1 MNVIH
6 IRWAGIARFTIPRRP
21 ESEDGRAKI
30 GATTRVEIVRRMFKY
45 MSTCE
50 VKVKVRPA
58 LKGRILILSPLIVL
72 VIMMGHMWSPFSK
85 FLPAFQLRFRGRA
98 QQAVTIPAN
107 RLSLA
112 GDGID
117 PQVPVQAFIA
127 LGSFRWVSLPAPIQ
141 LTPLDWRIGMYII
154 AGLEPCHRRSR
165 PHLISS
171 RSRTY
176 CNLFILHNYF
186 T

>member
-1 MNVIH
+1 M
-6 IRWAGIARFTIPRRP
+6 ARFTIPRRP
-21 ESEDGRAKI
+21 ESEDGRAKV

-58 LKGRILILSPLIVL
+58 LKGRILILSPLIL

-85 FLPAFQLRFRGRA
+85 FSPAFQLRFRGRA

-107 RLSLA
+107 CFSLA

-117 PQVPVQAFIA
+117 PEVPVQAFIGFIA
-127 LGSFRWVSLPAPIQ
+127 LGSFCWVSLPVPIRSLQ
-141 LTPLDWRIGMYII
+141 LTPLDWRIGMYIT
-154 AGLEPCHRRSR
+154 AWPESCHRRSR
-165 PHLISS
+165 SHLFSL

-176 CNLFILHNYF
+176 CNLFIA
-186 T
+186 